1 MKALLYVIL
10 IAGLVPIQSVLL
22 PHVSVWGVKPDIGFI
37 AVCLVG
43 LFGGELEGLL
53 VGLALGWVMSL
64 FSAEDLT
71 FSMVTKGGVG
81 YVAGLAG
88 RQVAH
93 LTPVALVVGLLVTSC
108 LAGLLT
114 AVALKPNDEQDLWWA
129 LRAVVLPQACFDAV
143 VGGALYW
150 LVWNRLN
157 VERWVS
163 EYRA

>member
-1 MKALLYVIL
+1 MKPLLYAIL

-22 PHVSVWGVKPDIGFI
+22 PQVSVWGVKPDIGFI

-88 RQVAH
+88 RQVAL
-93 LTPVALVVGLLVTSC
+93 LTPVALVIGLLVTSC

-114 AVALKPNDEQDLWWA
+114 AFALKPNDEQDLWWA

-150 LVWNRLN
+150 LVWSRLN

>member
-1 MKALLYVIL
+1 MKALLYAIL
-10 IAGLVPIQSVLL
+10 IASLVPIQSVLL
-22 PHVSVWGVKPDIGFI
+22 PHVSVWGVKPDIGLV

-53 VGLALGWVMSL
+53 VGLALGWVMNL
-64 FSAEDLT
+64 FSAEDLIA
-71 FSMVTKGGVG
+71 SMVTKGGVG

-88 RQVAH
+88 RQVAN
-93 LTPVALVVGLLVTSC
+93 LSPVVLAMGLLVTSC

-114 AVALKPNDEQDLWWA
+114 FFSLKLNEEQDLWWA
-129 LRAVVLPQACFDAV
+129 IRAVVFPQAFFDAM

-150 LVWNRLN
+150 MAWSRLN
-157 VERWVS
+157 IERWVS